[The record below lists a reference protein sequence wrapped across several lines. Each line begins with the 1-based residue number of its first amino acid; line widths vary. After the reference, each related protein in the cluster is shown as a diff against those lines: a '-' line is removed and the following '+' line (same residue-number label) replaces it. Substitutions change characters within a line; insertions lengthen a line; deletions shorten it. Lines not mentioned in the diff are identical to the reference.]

1 MIHLASESRSCFS
14 QKFLYLRINVEF
26 IFFCCFPLVSILF
39 ILFLFYL
46 FRETYIEQKQG
57 ESSNDRN
64 DRAIRVAVKW
74 YNEHLKNV
82 EDEEKIQ
89 VIFLTNDR
97 TNKEKA
103 LEEGIT
109 AYTCK

>member
-1 MIHLASESRSCFS
+1 MLGFVLFCFPPLF
-14 QKFLYLRINVEF
+14 FLYF
-26 IFFCCFPLVSILF
+26 
-39 ILFLFYL
+39 
-46 FRETYIEQKQG
+46 FRETYIEQKRG

-74 YNEHLKNV
+74 YNEHLEKI

-109 AYTCK
+109 AYMCK

>member
-1 MIHLASESRSCFS
+1 MLGFV
-14 QKFLYLRINVEF
+14 L
-26 IFFCCFPLVSILF
+26 FPLPF
-39 ILFLFYL
+39 FLFVFNL
-46 FRETYIEQKQG
+46 FRETYIQQEQG

-74 YNEHLKNV
+74 YSEHLKKI

>member
-1 MIHLASESRSCFS
+1 M
-14 QKFLYLRINVEF
+14 
-26 IFFCCFPLVSILF
+26 FCSNLVSILF

-74 YNEHLKNV
+74 YNEHLKNI

-97 TNKEKA
+97 INKEKA

>member
-1 MIHLASESRSCFS
+1 MWLW
-14 QKFLYLRINVEF
+14 INVAILLLLF
-26 IFFCCFPLVSILF
+26 WFAYHPLH
-39 ILFLFYL
+39 FLFF
-46 FRETYIEQKQG
+46 FRETYIEQEQG

-74 YNEHLKNV
+74 YNEHLKKMQN
-82 EDEEKIQ
+82 EEIQ

-97 TNKEKA
+97 NNKEKA

-109 AYTCK
+109 AYTCKLNGMYV

>member
-1 MIHLASESRSCFS
+1 MTRLW
-14 QKFLYLRINVEF
+14 KF
-26 IFFCCFPLVSILF
+26 
-39 ILFLFYL
+39 LFLFY
-46 FRETYIEQKQG
+46 RETYIEQEQG

-74 YNEHLKNV
+74 YNEHLKKMNT
-82 EDEEKIQ
+82 EEKIQ

-97 TNKEKA
+97 KNKEKA

-109 AYTCK
+109 AYTCKLNYIKCLNCS

>member
-1 MIHLASESRSCFS
+1 MLE
-14 QKFLYLRINVEF
+14 
-26 IFFCCFPLVSILF
+26 F
-39 ILFLFYL
+39 ILFHLCIYL
-46 FRETYIEQKQG
+46 CVCVHVFRETYIEQKKG
-57 ESSNDRN
+57 ETSNDRN

-74 YNEHLKNV
+74 YSEHLKKM

-89 VIFLTNDR
+89 VTFLTNDR
-97 TNKEKA
+97 INKEKA

>member
-1 MIHLASESRSCFS
+1 M
-14 QKFLYLRINVEF
+14 
-26 IFFCCFPLVSILF
+26 
-39 ILFLFYL
+39 
-46 FRETYIEQKQG
+46 
-57 ESSNDRN
+57 
-64 DRAIRVAVKW
+64 KW
-74 YNEHLKNV
+74 YNEHLKKI

-89 VIFLTNDR
+89 VIFLTNDI

>member
-1 MIHLASESRSCFS
+1 MFS
-14 QKFLYLRINVEF
+14 PP
-26 IFFCCFPLVSILF
+26 FFCLF
-39 ILFLFYL
+39 VCL

-57 ESSNDRN
+57 ETSNDRN

-74 YNEHLKNV
+74 YNDHLKKI
-82 EDEEKIQ
+82 EDEENIQ
-89 VIFLTNDR
+89 VIFLTNDK